1 MDLPRAENPGATP
14 RSTPLAAALP
24 APFSPPIAPP
34 IAPPAPLVVGRLPFL
49 VCAPFF
55 HSTLSGSP
63 AQAASSDIR
72 FVDGVPSFLNGEL
85 AAGRID
91 CAPSSSFEY
100 GLHASDYLLFPGIS
114 TSSTMEMKSVL
125 FLSQVPWEG
134 LDGAPVA
141 LSSDSATSNV
151 LFRILCA
158 RRFSVRPRLLA
169 GDLAPTEAEAQAA
182 SGRVFIG
189 DRALRESLSG
199 RWAYRYDL
207 ADVWSRWQDLPFSF
221 GLWMIRRDA
230 QAVKA
235 VAAERFRKTL
245 TESVAAFKADP
256 ARALDAWTAAYP
268 NTLPRDL
275 MLGFYATADY
285 GFGDRHARSLALYY
299 RLACDEGYLPSVP
312 ELAFAP

>member
-1 MDLPRAENPGATP
+1 MDMPFTQAPGA
-14 RSTPLAAALP
+14 
-24 APFSPPIAPP
+24 
-34 IAPPAPLVVGRLPFL
+34 APLVVGRLPFL

-55 HSTLSGSP
+55 HSTLPGRP
-63 AQAASSDIR
+63 ASLSLPDTR

-100 GLHASDYLLFPGIS
+100 GLHFADYLLFPGIS

-134 LDGAPVA
+134 LEGIPVA

-158 RRFSVRPRLLA
+158 RRFGVRPLLMA
-169 GDLAPTEAEAQAA
+169 GDPAGNPAPAEAEAEKAQ
-182 SGRVFIG
+182 GRVFIG

-230 QAVKA
+230 QAAKA
-235 VAAERFRKTL
+235 AAAERFRKAL
-245 TESVAAFKADP
+245 MASVAAFKADP
-256 ARALDAWTAAYP
+256 GAALDAWTSAYP
-268 NTLPRDL
+268 NGLPRDL

-299 RLACDEGYLPSVP
+299 RLACEEGFLPEAP
-312 ELAFAP
+312 ELAFAR

>member
-1 MDLPRAENPGATP
+1 MDSSRA
-14 RSTPLAAALP
+14 P
-24 APFSPPIAPP
+24 AG
-34 IAPPAPLVVGRLPFL
+34 PLVVGRLPFL

-55 HSTLSGSP
+55 HSTLPGRP
-63 AQAASSDIR
+63 AQRELPDVN

-85 AAGRID
+85 AAGRAD

-100 GLHASDYLLFPGIS
+100 GLHAADYRLFPGIS

-125 FLSQVPWEG
+125 FLSQAPWEG
-134 LDGAPVA
+134 LEGVPVA

-158 RRFSVRPRLLA
+158 RRFGVRPRLL
-169 GDLAPTEAEAQAA
+169 GEGGPLPEAEARAA
-182 SGRVFIG
+182 QGRVFIG

-207 ADVWSRWQDLPFSF
+207 ADVWARWQDLPFSF

-230 QAVKA
+230 LAVKA
-235 VAAERFRKTL
+235 SAAARFRRAL
-245 TESVAAFKADP
+245 MASVAAFKADP
-256 ARALDAWTAAYP
+256 GAALDAWTAIYP
-268 NTLPRDL
+268 NDLPRDL

-285 GFGDRHARSLALYY
+285 GFGEKHARSLAAYY
-299 RLACDEGYLPSVP
+299 RLAWEEGFLPAVP
-312 ELAFAP
+312 ELEFAPES

>member
-1 MDLPRAENPGATP
+1 MDILRADAAGA
-14 RSTPLAAALP
+14 
-24 APFSPPIAPP
+24 
-34 IAPPAPLVVGRLPFL
+34 APLMVGRLPFL

-55 HSTLSGSP
+55 HSTLPGRP
-63 AQAASSDIR
+63 AAAALPDAR

-85 AAGRID
+85 SAGRID

-100 GLHASDYLLFPGIS
+100 GLHASDYRLFPGIS

-134 LDGAPVA
+134 LDGVPIA
-141 LSSDSATSNV
+141 LSPDSATSNV

-158 RRFSVRPRLLA
+158 RRFGVRPLLLPGDAAAA
-169 GDLAPTEAEAQAA
+169 GTEPQAA
-182 SGRVFIG
+182 QGQVFIG

-230 QAVKA
+230 LAAKA
-235 VAAERFRKTL
+235 AAAERFRQSL
-245 TESVAAFKADP
+245 MASVAGFMADP
-256 ARALDAWTAAYP
+256 GTALDAWTAVYP
-268 NTLPRDL
+268 NDLPRDL

-285 GFGDRHARSLALYY
+285 GFGERHARSLAVYY
-299 RLACDEGYLPSVP
+299 RLACEEGFLPSVP
-312 ELAFAP
+312 ELAFAQ

>member
-1 MDLPRAENPGATP
+1 M
-14 RSTPLAAALP
+14 AL
-24 APFSPPIAPP
+24 
-34 IAPPAPLVVGRLPFL
+34 
-49 VCAPFF
+49 
-55 HSTLSGSP
+55 
-63 AQAASSDIR
+63 SDVR
-72 FVDGVPSFLNGEL
+72 FIDGVPSFLNREL

-100 GLHASDYLLFPGIS
+100 GLHASDYRLFPGIS

-134 LDGAPVA
+134 LDGVTVA
-141 LSSDSATSNV
+141 LSPDSATSNV

-158 RRFSVRPRLLA
+158 RRFGVRPRLPPE
-169 GDLAPTEAEAQAA
+169 GDDAPSEAEAQGAQ
-182 SGRVFIG
+182 GRVFIG

-230 QAVKA
+230 QAAKA
-235 VAAERFRKTL
+235 AASERFRQAL
-245 TESVAAFKADP
+245 MASVAAFKADP
-256 ARALDAWTAAYP
+256 GAALDAWTAAYP
-268 NTLPRDL
+268 NDLPRDL

-285 GFGDRHARSLALYY
+285 GFGDRHARSLAIYY
-299 RLACDEGYLPSVP
+299 RLACEEGFLPEVP
-312 ELAFAP
+312 ELAFTR